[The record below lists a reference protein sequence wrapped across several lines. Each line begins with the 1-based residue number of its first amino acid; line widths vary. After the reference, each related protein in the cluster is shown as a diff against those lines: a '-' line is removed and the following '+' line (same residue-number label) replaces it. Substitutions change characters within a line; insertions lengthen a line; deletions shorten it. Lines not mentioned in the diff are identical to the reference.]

1 MIWKNRLTPLDV
13 YYLTGLTRMSR
24 TFTTSLI
31 YRQTSMGIDIE
42 YKQPFIPLVD
52 QTRRKPKLII
62 PLRICFTK
70 SFKVDYRTFWH

>member
-1 MIWKNRLTPLDV
+1 MDKYSVAIISKAEKEFVKLPEPARV
-13 YYLTGLTRMSR
+13 KISK
-24 TFTTSLI
+24 
-31 YRQTSMGIDIE
+31 QTSMGIDIE

-70 SFKVDYRTFWH
+70 SFKVDYSTFWH

>member
-1 MIWKNRLTPLDV
+1 MTPV
-13 YYLTGLTRMSR
+13 FISGSGIKVEH
-24 TFTTSLI
+24 F

-70 SFKVDYRTFWH
+70 SFKVDYSTFWH